1 MGGKAAPQ
9 AGRVNAQKRDDRLCG
24 MRVATAGAVSEMGC
38 GGRQPRFL
46 NRPGDTVDYS
56 SSIDFDSVA
65 AAVTV
70 ATTVVTVATV
80 TVAATMRLWW
90 LRRRGFGSGE
100 FPANAGGCPANVQR
114 IPRGFSA
121 RRPGDW
127 RYNSRNS
134 RCQVRFARLIY
145 GGRRTIQPAIR
156 RCAARFSGGRRKTG
170 DRRRPAGDRPAICA
184 APTVS
189 DRATVLGYTIRR
201 RHCSR

>member
-1 MGGKAAPQ
+1 
-9 AGRVNAQKRDDRLCG
+9 
-24 MRVATAGAVSEMGC
+24 MRVATAGAVSEM
-38 GGRQPRFL
+38 RWR
-46 NRPGDTVDYS
+46 RPATAIPKPACDTVDYS

-65 AAVTV
+65 AATVTV
-70 ATTVVTVATV
+70 ATTTVAV

-90 LRRRGFGSGE
+90 FRRRGFGSGE
-100 FPANAGGCPANVQR
+100 FPANAGGCPADVQR

-145 GGRRTIQPAIR
+145 ARSADGSAGDSAMRGAIHQR
-156 RCAARFSGGRRKTG
+156 AAGKSATG
-170 DRRRPAGDRPAICA
+170 GDRPATCA

-189 DRATVLGYTIRR
+189 DRATVLGYTIGR